1 MKNPTMTAR
10 HALKTLNLL
19 EATYP
24 EAHCALVHDN
34 PWQLL
39 VATILSAQC
48 TDVRVNQVTPELF
61 RRYPD
66 VRSMAAA
73 EQRELEDL
81 VRSTGFYRNKA
92 KSLIGCAVALVRCYD
107 GEVPEEMSAL
117 VSLPGVGRKTANV
130 ILGNAFGLPGMVVDT
145 HVGRI
150 ARRLGWTRAKDAEKI
165 ERDLCELLPAGLT
178 HRACDSKVG
187 HHYMPARQHHIFGLY
202 VAMDGVVSVRRLQSE
217 THLEQ
222 DSDGDGWGDA
232 CDPFG

>member
-92 KSLIGCAVALVRCYD
+92 KSLIGD
-107 GEVPEEMSAL
+107 
-117 VSLPGVGRKTANV
+117 RKS
-130 ILGNAFGLPGMVVDT
+130 VV
-145 HVGRI
+145 
-150 ARRLGWTRAKDAEKI
+150 
-165 ERDLCELLPAGLT
+165 
-178 HRACDSKVG
+178 
-187 HHYMPARQHHIFGLY
+187 
-202 VAMDGVVSVRRLQSE
+202 
-217 THLEQ
+217 
-222 DSDGDGWGDA
+222 
-232 CDPFG
+232 